1 MASENICSMKH
12 SLCYKDISIYS
23 FFQRPELTFRLE
35 KNYFEL
41 NFKGFES
48 EYELK
53 ENFYV
58 RNVVEADL
66 NLNIDDIND
75 SKFL

>member
-1 MASENICSMKH
+1 MLQRHIN
-12 SLCYKDISIYS
+12 L
-23 FFQRPELTFRLE
+23 FVFQRPELTFRLE

>member
-1 MASENICSMKH
+1 MKETYNY
-12 SLCYKDISIYS
+12 LL
-23 FFQRPELTFRLE
+23 FQRPELTFRIE
-35 KNYFEL
+35 KNYFEV

-58 RNVVEADL
+58 RSVVEADL
-66 NLNIDDIND
+66 NLDIDDIND

>member
-1 MASENICSMKH
+1 MKETYNY
-12 SLCYKDISIYS
+12 LL
-23 FFQRPELTFRLE
+23 FQRPELTFRIE
-35 KNYFEL
+35 KSYFEV

-48 EYELK
+48 EYQLK

-58 RNVVEADL
+58 RSVVEADL
-66 NLNIDDIND
+66 SLDVDDIND

>member
-1 MASENICSMKH
+1 MFWLRIFK
-12 SLCYKDISIYS
+12 
-23 FFQRPELTFRLE
+23 RPELTFRIE

-41 NFKGFES
+41 NFKGFET

-58 RNVVEADL
+58 RSISEADL
-66 NLNIDDIND
+66 NMDIDDVND
-75 SKFL
+75 SKY

>member
-1 MASENICSMKH
+1 MKKTYNY
-12 SLCYKDISIYS
+12 L
-23 FFQRPELTFRLE
+23 FFQRPELTFRIE
-35 KNYFEL
+35 KSYFEV

-48 EYELK
+48 EYEFK
-53 ENFYV
+53 DNFYV
-58 RNVVEADL
+58 RSVVEADL